1 MTNQSIEKDSLINNI
16 EKMRVASLCAK
27 TIQNQS
33 NKWIYFGNLINL
45 ISNATDVLSMQAII
59 PIQIDTQEFQCFR
72 K

>member
-33 NKWIYFGNLINL
+33 NKWIKRFILEI
-45 ISNATDVLSMQAII
+45 
-59 PIQIDTQEFQCFR
+59 
-72 K
+72 